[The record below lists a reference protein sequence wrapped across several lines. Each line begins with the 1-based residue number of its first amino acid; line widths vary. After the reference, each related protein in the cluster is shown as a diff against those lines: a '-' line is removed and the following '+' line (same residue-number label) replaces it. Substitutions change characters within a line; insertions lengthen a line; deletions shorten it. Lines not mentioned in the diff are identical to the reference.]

1 MRKRLLLVEDEPAI
15 ALPLAFL
22 LEEEG
27 FKVKTV
33 GDGVAALKEFARK
46 EPDLILLDVML
57 PEMSGVEVCQ
67 RIRLTSEVPIIMLT
81 ARAAE
86 VDKVVGLEVGADDY
100 VTKPYSS
107 RELIARIRSVMRRS
121 KSSVVDAIADEDEV
135 LTVGAVSI
143 DSGRHLVTV
152 NGDEVDLPLKE
163 FQLLRELMA
172 NAGRVVTRAHLLD
185 QVWGADFFGDQRTL
199 DVHVKRL
206 RSRISPGDVERRLIT
221 TIRGVGYRFED
232 VDDTGMKSRE
242 GAEQ

>member
-1 MRKRLLLVEDEPAI
+1 MTRLLLVEDDESLVRTLDLALTAHGFDVRAAAQGERALVLATTFQPAVAI
-15 ALPLAFL
+15 VDLGLPDVDGLAVVRQL
-22 LEEEG
+22 RAWSDLPVIVLSARDAQRD
-27 FKVKTV
+27 K
-33 GDGVAALKEFARK
+33 VAALDA
-46 EPDLILLDVML
+46 
-57 PEMSGVEVCQ
+57 
-67 RIRLTSEVPIIMLT
+67 
-81 ARAAE
+81 
-86 VDKVVGLEVGADDY
+86 GADDY

-135 LTVGAVSI
+135 LTVGTVSI
-143 DSGRHLVTV
+143 DSGRHLVKV

-232 VDDTGMKSRE
+232 VDDTRMKSRE
-242 GAEQ
+242 GAGQ